1 MNAGE
6 QLWPPVV
13 AAGHSSRCSAALAHS
28 SFTLE
33 FRYQKGL
40 WTVFLSEVA
49 YHASKSWLC
58 SFSLVSLLLVLYR
71 TERFGGEVFQS
82 KDTLLF
88 FHFVFFTSL
97 CMWEHRQWC
106 WWWKPAGGNVL
117 EVFSQLKYWKTHY
130 LGKINLAFLLFFC
143 EYLHGWRKGCLKTAW
158 FLLTIRQ
165 WRGVTASIPLNKLIL
180 FLARS
185 FLPVH

>member
-1 MNAGE
+1 MQGSSCGPQLWQQDIPADAV
-6 QLWPPVV
+6 QLWPTAVSHLNLDIRKDCEQFFWAKWHIMQAKADCALFPWLVYCWCFIELRDLVV
-13 AAGHSSRCSAALAHS
+13 
-28 SFTLE
+28 
-33 FRYQKGL
+33 
-40 WTVFLSEVA
+40 
-49 YHASKSWLC
+49 
-58 SFSLVSLLLVLYR
+58 
-71 TERFGGEVFQS
+71 RFFNL
-82 KDTLLF
+82 KIPCCF
-88 FHFVFFTSL
+88 FIFFFFTSL